1 MNQTEYAALPESRP
15 QSKAAVELA
24 RAYQKLRKLA
34 YRLERLRSGASMHYT
49 APGHENGNP
58 QAPLTRRERRAKK
71 SLRSQQKA
79 SRRANR
85 G

>member
-1 MNQTEYAALPESRP
+1 MNALTSKDAYAMAE
-15 QSKAAVELA
+15 
-24 RAYQKLRKLA
+24 AYERLRKLA

-49 APGHENGNP
+49 ASGHENGDP
-58 QAPLTRRERRAKK
+58 QAPLTARERRAKK